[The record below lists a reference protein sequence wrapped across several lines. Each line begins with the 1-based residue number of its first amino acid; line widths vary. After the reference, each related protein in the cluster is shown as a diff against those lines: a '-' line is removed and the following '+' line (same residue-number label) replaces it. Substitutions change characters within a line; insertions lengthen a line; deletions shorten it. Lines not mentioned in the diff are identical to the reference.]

1 VTLRCDAGA
10 VTTSADR
17 AGVCLVR
24 LEERGG
30 RLIIT
35 VLTSP
40 DIRYRRQGR
49 RSFTDL
55 EEALAYVRAF
65 AVAFRAGLPAA
76 RTGPDGAPAPGDR
89 GR

>member
-1 VTLRCDAGA
+1 MTLTCDAVV
-10 VTTSADR
+10 VTNSADR

-24 LEERGG
+24 LEEQGG

-40 DIRYRRQGR
+40 DIRYRRHGR

-55 EEALAYVRAF
+55 EEALAHVRAF
-65 AVAFRAGLPAA
+65 AVAFR
-76 RTGPDGAPAPGDR
+76 TGPPGTRLGPDDALAPGDPEW
-89 GR
+89 

>member
-1 VTLRCDAGA
+1 M
-10 VTTSADR
+10 
-17 AGVCLVR
+17 R
-24 LEERGG
+24 LEKRSG

-40 DIRYRRQGR
+40 DIRHIGQDR

-65 AVAFRAGLPAA
+65 AVAFRASAPAT
-76 RTGPDGAPAPGDR
+76 RTGLDDAPAPGDGER
-89 GR
+89 

>member
-1 VTLRCDAGA
+1 VTLPRDAVV
-10 VTTSADR
+10 VTISADR

-65 AVAFRAGLPAA
+65 AVAFRAGPPAT
-76 RTGPDGAPAPGDR
+76 RPGPDDAPAPGDPE
-89 GR
+89 

>member
-1 VTLRCDAGA
+1 VTLPCDADV

-17 AGVCLVR
+17 DGVCLVR
-24 LEERGG
+24 LEKRGR

-65 AVAFRAGLPAA
+65 AVAFRAGPPAT
-76 RTGPDGAPAPGDR
+76 RTDPDDAPAPGNLER
-89 GR
+89 

>member
-1 VTLRCDAGA
+1 MTLPCDAGV
-10 VTTSADR
+10 VTISADR

-65 AVAFRAGLPAA
+65 AVAFRAGPPAT
-76 RTGPDGAPAPGDR
+76 RPGPDDAPAPGDPEW
-89 GR
+89 

>member
-1 VTLRCDAGA
+1 M
-10 VTTSADR
+10 
-17 AGVCLVR
+17 R
-24 LEERGG
+24 LEKRGG

-40 DIRYRRQGR
+40 DIRHRRQDR

-65 AVAFRAGLPAA
+65 AVAFRAGPPAT
-76 RTGPDGAPAPGDR
+76 RTGPDDAPAPGDR
-89 GR
+89 ER